1 MRNLLQSLVLA
12 VAVFVVAGL
21 LTSSWVAGIAPAL
34 LAGGVLYFVL
44 ARRSFKAFEAIV
56 TEAMGILAGAQSN
69 PAKID
74 EAKALLHTALPL
86 GRDQF
91 LITEQVHGQL
101 GQLAYSQNRLDEA
114 REHLSKAWSR
124 DWASQCTLAALDH
137 RQKKSADGL
146 ARLEKASGAGS
157 DQAIFWAVYAWV
169 AKDSGDEKKALE
181 VLDRGLSSKAGS
193 APLKAWQEALANK
206 RTVDLLAFGPQWF
219 QFFPEHVQR
228 LSRAQQIQLMQ
239 AAGQPVPPQ
248 AERPA
253 APQPQAPGP
262 NRAQRRA
269 SEQGRAPTPT
279 IPHPRR

>member
-12 VAVFVVAGL
+12 VAVCVVAGL

-56 TEAMGILAGAQSN
+56 TEAMGVLAGAQSN

-74 EAKALLHTALPL
+74 EAKALLQTALPL

-101 GQLAYSQNRLDEA
+101 GLDEA

-146 ARLEKASGAGS
+146 ARLEKASGAGA

-181 VLDRGLSSKAGS
+181 VLSRGLTGKAAS